1 MTSRLLTTIA
11 ALSFCFSSV
20 SVTRSAKTA
29 LHAADDDWPRWR
41 GPNENGMARGDAPVE
56 WGEGKNIAWRV
67 PIPGRGQ
74 SSPVIWG
81 DKIFITTAVPTKAAT
96 APAAPAPT
104 EPPQA
109 PGPGGPPRQDARCI
123 DCGAGAGRE
132 HKFIVL
138 CLNRRTGKV
147 IWERVAKVATPQE
160 GYHVRYG
167 SFASNSPVTDGKRVY
182 AFFGSRGLYAY
193 DLDGKLIWEKQFPPM
208 RIDLQF
214 GEGAAPGLGPNAL
227 YLKFDHE
234 EGSYLVAIDKN
245 TGKELWRVN
254 RDEKSSWSQPL
265 VVTND
270 GRTEVVVSATTKV
283 RSYDAASGKVIW
295 EAAGLGGGVIP
306 NPVTAGG
313 IVYVMSGPNL
323 LAIKLGRDGDLTG
336 ADAILWT
343 NNRGNPL
350 TPSPVLH
357 DNKLYFVNDSGML
370 SCLDARTGAAY
381 YKQQRLPK
389 PYNFKASPVGANG
402 KLYLATEDGDV
413 VVVKM
418 GDKYEALATNSL
430 PDQMFIAS
438 PAIAGGSLYLRSQNS
453 LYCIREAKR

>member
-1 MTSRLLTTIA
+1 M
-11 ALSFCFSSV
+11 
-20 SVTRSAKTA
+20 
-29 LHAADDDWPRWR
+29 
-41 GPNENGMARGDAPVE
+41 
-56 WGEGKNIAWRV
+56 
-67 PIPGRGQ
+67 
-74 SSPVIWG
+74 
-81 DKIFITTAVPTKAAT
+81 
-96 APAAPAPT
+96 
-104 EPPQA
+104 
-109 PGPGGPPRQDARCI
+109 

-138 CLNRRTGKV
+138 CLNRQTGKV
-147 IWERVAKVATPQE
+147 IWERVAKVATPPE
-160 GYHVRYG
+160 GYHDRYG

-208 RIDLQF
+208 RMELQF
-214 GEGAAPGLGPNAL
+214 GEGAAPGLGPDAL

-270 GRTEVVVSATTKV
+270 GRTEVVVSATNKV
-283 RSYDAASGKVIW
+283 RSYDAATGKLIW
-295 EAAGLGGGVIP
+295 EAAGLAGGVIP

-313 IVYVMSGPNL
+313 IVYVMSGAINPNL
-323 LAIKLGRDGDLTG
+323 LAIKLGREGDLTG
-336 ADAILWT
+336 TDAIRWT
-343 NNRGNPL
+343 NNRGNPF
-350 TPSPVLH
+350 TTSPVLH
-357 DNKLYFVNDSGML
+357 DNKLYFVTDSGML
-370 SCLDARTGAAY
+370 SCLDARTGEAY
-381 YKQQRLPK
+381 YKQRLPK

-413 VVVKM
+413 AVVKM
-418 GDKYEALATNSL
+418 GEKYEVMATNSL

-438 PAIAGGSLYLRSQNS
+438 PAVAGGSLYLRSQNS
-453 LYCIREAKR
+453 LYCIREVKR